1 MNVLGDYDAPALDR
15 IAWYGGN
22 SAVGYSGFGMVFRGA
37 VVNTAGFSGMAYY
50 GGVCGPRKCGGK
62 RGNSW
67 GLKDMIG
74 NVSEWCSDW
83 YGAYDLGA
91 ERFAIDPSG
100 LKLAS
105 SRVERGSS
113 WLGPAATCRAAFRSG
128 DHPSIRCNIR
138 GFRPVLLSLSSVEVT
153 GQSVS
158 AKANLDAREGKVVHL
173 KEGEVAGEVYTNGLG
188 MAFRW
193 CPAGEFEMGSGREE
207 QEMSKSWGWD
217 ASGELQHPVKLTR
230 GYWMQEREVSQGDWK
245 RVMGGGLSVEAECF
259 LRSEREV
266 LVGGDKP
273 MKLRDFFAANVGENV
288 GRYLGI
294 EDDDYPMIY
303 VDWEGAKAYC
313 EEITQKE
320 RLAGRL
326 DSGWRYALPSE
337 AQWEYA
343 CRAGSKDAVYSGMMS
358 VLGKCNAP
366 VLDRIAWYGGNS
378 AVGYPG
384 AGIYFRGGII
394 SSAGWEGMAYVGGVC
409 GPRRCGDKASN
420 DWGLKDMIGN
430 VFEWCSDWFGEY
442 GGSAR
447 GPVIDPIGPH
457 QGTAKI
463 RRGGAWDFGALA
475 CRAGCRYVADPAFR
489 GSDLGFRVI
498 LVRTVE

>member
-1 MNVLGDYDAPALDR
+1 
-15 IAWYGGN
+15 
-22 SAVGYSGFGMVFRGA
+22 
-37 VVNTAGFSGMAYY
+37 
-50 GGVCGPRKCGGK
+50 
-62 RGNSW
+62 
-67 GLKDMIG
+67 
-74 NVSEWCSDW
+74 
-83 YGAYDLGA
+83 
-91 ERFAIDPSG
+91 
-100 LKLAS
+100 
-105 SRVERGSS
+105 
-113 WLGPAATCRAAFRSG
+113 
-128 DHPSIRCNIR
+128 
-138 GFRPVLLSLSSVEVT
+138 
-153 GQSVS
+153 VS
-158 AKANLDAREGKVVHL
+158 AKANLDAREGEVVHL